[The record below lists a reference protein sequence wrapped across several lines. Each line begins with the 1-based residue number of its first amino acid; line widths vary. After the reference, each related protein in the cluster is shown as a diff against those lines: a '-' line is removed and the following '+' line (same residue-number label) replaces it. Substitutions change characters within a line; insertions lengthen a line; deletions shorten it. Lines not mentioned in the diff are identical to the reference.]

1 MEINRKVFGIHR
13 PRIVYNQD
21 TDKTHRSAVQV
32 RRSEAGTL
40 MRATECG
47 CPRGKNHCEEYG
59 YMCEYNMI
67 SAMMIEKQKEWD
79 LFNSSFTGTTKEA
92 EAEWKK
98 GAFFPRLKMGFDED
112 GNRIPVGFHP
122 KTRMGH
128 KTMRNLVS

>member
-21 TDKTHRSAVQV
+21 TDKTHRSAVQA

-47 CPRGKNHCEEYG
+47 CPRGQNHCEHYG
-59 YMCEYNMI
+59 FMCEYNMI
-67 SAMMIEKQKEWD
+67 SAMMIEKQKEWAAF
-79 LFNSSFTGTTKEA
+79 LTSFTESTEEA
-92 EAEWKK
+92 ETKWRK

-112 GNRIPVGFHP
+112 GNKIPVGFHLR
-122 KTRMGH
+122 TRMGL
-128 KTMRNLVS
+128 KKMRNLVS